1 MSKREKTCDCTIFL
15 NFGLPCRH
23 IFLCREKQN
32 HDIYDEVLIPNRRR
46 KEFEPAHDDTEIH
59 IVHVNRNQYAQKSK
73 NQPQNHNW

>member
-1 MSKREKTCDCTIFL
+1 MSKRENTCDCTIFL

-32 HDIYDEVLIPNRRR
+32 HDIYDEVLIPNRWG

-59 IVHVNRNQYAQKSK
+59 IVRVNRNQ
-73 NQPQNHNW
+73 